1 MDLVKEAQKL
11 RLQKIKSKNKQ
22 KLHGWILTGKE
33 SEYIKNKI
41 FTTYENNERYVE
53 VTHFTKD
60 MISPFPKNWE
70 YSYVGLIDEYLG
82 YMPDKPNITHITD
95 DYIYNKY
102 IN

>member
-11 RLQKIKSKNKQ
+11 RLQKIKSKNKK

-33 SEYIKNKI
+33 AEYIRNKI

-53 VTHFTKD
+53 VTHFTKEY
-60 MISPFPKNWE
+60 ISPFPENWE
-70 YSYVGLIDEYLG
+70 YRYVGLIDEYLG
-82 YMPDKPNITHITD
+82 YMPEKPNITHNQD
-95 DYIYNKY
+95 DFFNKY